1 MLNLAD
7 YDRTRTLAYD
17 VADPHPSMH
26 RFEGTVCV
34 VTGAARGIGW
44 AIAERLAG
52 EGGRVAALDVSVRRL
67 GPAVAELTARGFD
80 VEAFT
85 CDVGVRSAVADTM
98 AAVEAHFG
106 APVGVLVNNAVWA
119 RFGPLA
125 SIDDEV
131 ADRTFAV
138 GLKALIWTIQ
148 AVVPQM
154 QRRGGGS
161 IVNLSSTSA
170 MHPGADAIVYAAMKG
185 GVLGLTKAAAVELS
199 PHRIRV
205 NAVIPGMVGTP
216 ASKAQYDATAL
227 AARSATMPLGRFGD
241 PQDIAG
247 AVAFLASEDGAYV
260 QGAEL
265 MVDGGWTVGTR

>member
-1 MLNLAD
+1 MVTPPRSA
-7 YDRTRTLAYD
+7 
-17 VADPHPSMH
+17 H

-44 AIAERLAG
+44 AIAERLAS
-52 EGGRVAALDVSVRRL
+52 EGGRVAVWDISERRL
-67 GPAVAELTARGFD
+67 GPAVAELKALGLD
-80 VEAFT
+80 VEGFT
-85 CDVGVRSAVADTM
+85 CDVGVRSAVTHTI

-125 SIDDEV
+125 SIDDEM

-138 GLKALIWTIQ
+138 GLKALIWTTQ

-154 QRRGGGS
+154 QRRGSGS
-161 IVNLSSTSA
+161 IVNISSIA
-170 MHPGADAIVYAAMKG
+170 AHHPGTEAIVYAAMKG

-199 PHRIRV
+199 PHHIRV
-205 NAVIPGMVGTP
+205 NAVMPGMVGTP
-216 ASKAQYDATAL
+216 ASKAQYDTETL
-227 AARSATMPLGRFGD
+227 AARSAAIPLGRFGD

-247 AVAFLASEDGAYV
+247 AVAFLASDDGAYV

-265 MVDGGWTVGTR
+265 VVDGGWTVGTR